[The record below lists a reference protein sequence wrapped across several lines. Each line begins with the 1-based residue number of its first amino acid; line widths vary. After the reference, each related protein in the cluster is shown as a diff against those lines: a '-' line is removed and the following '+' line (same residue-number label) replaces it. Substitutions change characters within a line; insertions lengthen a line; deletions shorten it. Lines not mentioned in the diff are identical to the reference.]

1 MKKILVIGSTNI
13 DFVVNVV
20 DFPVAGETVMSQS
33 FQKMPGGKGANQ
45 AYACGKLGGDT
56 AFVSVIGDDG
66 LGDLA
71 MKNLK
76 DAGVNIDSVKTAP
89 GTPTGMAQISIDH
102 SGNNCI
108 IVVPGANSACNQEFI
123 EEIYDRID
131 ACDILLIQME
141 TPLAGVLKAIQRAKQ
156 AERP

>member
-66 LGDLA
+66 R
-71 MKNLK
+71 
-76 DAGVNIDSVKTAP
+76 AGNSDRYGPDQHRSFRKQLYYC
-89 GTPTGMAQISIDH
+89 GTRGQ
-102 SGNNCI
+102 
-108 IVVPGANSACNQEFI
+108 
-123 EEIYDRID
+123 
-131 ACDILLIQME
+131 
-141 TPLAGVLKAIQRAKQ
+141 
-156 AERP
+156 